1 MKVKPEQ
8 AVNAVIAFKK
18 RQRIQTQKEDKIMFD
33 QVKNRKAFD
42 KKKEEM
48 IMKANGLKKKDLEGI
63 RKETQKI
70 FKQSLEAFKKI
81 KRPKKEPALQLLSRY
96 AEPYGHRHP
105 DPRPDPGPGPQ
116 QKDITEAICF
126 ASATRCDGD
135 LCESQN
141 AAIFPVFESD
151 GVGGYFGNGA
161 SVVPADRSNSLFY
174 SFEPAENGTATI
186 IAEVLLTGVVSAN
199 TDAMVAAA
207 SFFVPGAW
215 GARSTA
221 DVKLSLR
228 MNVWQGNTII
238 ASSPDQ
244 PVADIHCQDGD
255 SKFLAFRDDFF
266 SLILTTILTQNELI
280 LIELTA
286 VANLTG
292 RSQFGIAVVDF
303 GKGQKLD
310 NFDFGIRVP
319 QLCVFFDSPVVNP
332 PY

>member
-8 AVNAVIAFKK
+8 AVNAVIAFKE

-33 QVKNRKAFD
+33 RVKNRKAFE

-63 RKETQKI
+63 RKETQKS

-96 AEPYGHRHP
+96 AERYGHRHP
-105 DPRPDPGPGPQ
+105 DPGPDPAPDPQ
-116 QKDITEAICF
+116 PKDITQDICF
-126 ASATRCDGD
+126 ASAINCDG
-135 LCESQN
+135 LSCEKQN
-141 AAIFPVFESD
+141 AAIFPSFESD
-151 GVGGYFGNGA
+151 SVGGYFGNEA
-161 SVVPADRSNSLFY
+161 SVASPDQSNSLFY
-174 SFEPAENGTATI
+174 SFEPAQNATATI
-186 IAEVLLTGVVSAN
+186 ISEVLLTGVVFAG
-199 TDAMVAAA
+199 TDALVAAA

-228 MNVWQGNTII
+228 MNVWQDNTII
-238 ASSPDQ
+238 ASTPDQ
-244 PVADIHCQDGD
+244 VVAEFHCQDGD
-255 SKFLAFRDDFF
+255 TKFLAFRDDFF
-266 SLILTTILTQNELI
+266 SLILTTIVTQNKSI
-280 LIELTA
+280 VIELTA

-292 RSQFGIAVVDF
+292 RSQFGIAVVNF

-319 QLCVFFDSPVVNP
+319 QLCVFADTPVVNV